1 MHSIVW
7 IFFEGE
13 CTMLSSI
20 DFVRQSL
27 EIHLFFARIM
37 KEHSFFLE
45 VGFTLKDTHFI
56 QQADNFRKEF
66 DMLLGEVVSLSNGVV
81 SPSVLQSG
89 EVITPYTLNAEIA
102 SAYFTGVQIP
112 TQITQAEAGLM
123 GGGLMVANPMLEQRV
138 SSINQR
144 GISLISALIQF
155 KATILSNVLACK
167 MFTANYPLLID
178 HIMREAKF
186 YLRIVQ
192 RLQNRENIN
201 IEREALEQE
210 LFWNRIMAEHSKFI
224 RGLLDPTEN
233 ELIHAANNFGKEFD
247 QLTAEA
253 KAAMD
258 KTIPLAKVTDDSL
271 KATKAI
277 RDFKAK
283 GTQGLVECKIKSII
297 IPLLG
302 DHTLRE
308 ANHYL
313 RLLKI
318 FEK

>member
-1 MHSIVW
+1 
-7 IFFEGE
+7 
-13 CTMLSSI
+13 MLSGT

-27 EIHLFFARIM
+27 EIHIFFARIM

-45 VGFTLKDTHFI
+45 AGFTQKDSNFI
-56 QQADNFRKEF
+56 QQADDFRREF
-66 DMLLGEVVSLSNGVV
+66 DKLLGEVVSISNGVIG
-81 SPSVLQSG
+81 PDVLQSG
-89 EVITPYTLNAEIA
+89 EVITAYTLKAEMA
-102 SAYFTGVQIP
+102 SSYFSGVQIP
-112 TQITQAEAGLM
+112 TELTQAEAGLM
-123 GGGLMVANPMLEQRV
+123 GGGLTTVNPMLEQKV
-138 SSINQR
+138 SLINQ
-144 GISLISALIQF
+144 GAISLITGLIHF
-155 KATILSNVLACK
+155 KATILSNVLSCK
-167 MFTANYPLLID
+167 MFTQNYPLLID
-178 HIMREAKF
+178 HIMREAKL
-186 YLRIVQ
+186 YLKMVQ

-201 IEREALEQE
+201 VHTEALEQE

-233 ELIHAANNFGKEFD
+233 ELIITANNFSNEFD

-258 KTIPLAKVTDDSL
+258 KTIPLTKVTNDSL
-271 KATKAI
+271 RATKAI

-313 RLLKI
+313 RLLKLFKKI
-318 FEK
+318 